1 MPVST
6 REGNCLHKH
15 FTDYISVGSQFM
27 LLQDSPVFDMD
38 YVSESVFEEILA
50 SVFEERFPE
59 IESLTEH
66 QRKALLAVINGK
78 DVFAILPTGHGKLI
92 IFQLL
97 PDVCKYLCLSGYS
110 YPHHAIILVVCPL
123 KSLVDSHLRELRNRD
138 ISSASLRSE
147 DVDEN
152 NLLKGTYSFV
162 FGSPESFLQNEK
174 WRNMLRSNVY
184 QDRTFAIV
192 ADEVHVVPKW

>member
-1 MPVST
+1 
-6 REGNCLHKH
+6 
-15 FTDYISVGSQFM
+15 M

-78 DVFAILPTGHGKLI
+78 HVFAILRTEDGKLI

-97 PDVCKYLCLSGYS
+97 PDVCKYL
-110 YPHHAIILVVCPL
+110 
-123 KSLVDSHLRELRNRD
+123 
-138 ISSASLRSE
+138 
-147 DVDEN
+147 
-152 NLLKGTYSFV
+152 
-162 FGSPESFLQNEK
+162 
-174 WRNMLRSNVY
+174 
-184 QDRTFAIV
+184 
-192 ADEVHVVPKW
+192 

>member
-1 MPVST
+1 
-6 REGNCLHKH
+6 
-15 FTDYISVGSQFM
+15 M
-27 LLQDSPVFDMD
+27 LLQDSPVFDMN

-50 SVFEERFPE
+50 SVLEERFPE

-66 QRKALLAVINGK
+66 QRKTLLAVINRK
-78 DVFAILPTGHGKLI
+78 DVFAILPTGHGKSI

-123 KSLVDSHLRELRNRD
+123 KSLVNSHIHELRNRG
-138 ISSASLRSE
+138 ISAASLRSE

-152 NLLKGTYSFV
+152 NCSKELISLYSEV
-162 FGSPESFLQNEK
+162 PSPSY
-174 WRNMLRSNVY
+174 RTRS
-184 QDRTFAIV
+184 
-192 ADEVHVVPKW
+192 

>member
-1 MPVST
+1 
-6 REGNCLHKH
+6 
-15 FTDYISVGSQFM
+15 M

-50 SVFEERFPE
+50 SVLEERFPE

-66 QRKALLAVINGK
+66 QRKALLAVINRK
-78 DVFAILPTGHGKLI
+78 DVFAILPTGHEKLI

-110 YPHHAIILVVCPL
+110 YPHHAIILVACPL
-123 KSLVDSHLRELRNRD
+123 KSLVDSHLRELRNRG
-138 ISSASLRSE
+138 ISSACLRSE

-162 FGSPESFLQNEK
+162 FGSPESFLQNEN

>member
-6 REGNCLHKH
+6 RDGICVHKH
-15 FTDYISVGSQFM
+15 FTDYILVGSQFM

-50 SVFEERFPE
+50 SVLEERFPE

-66 QRKALLAVINGK
+66 QRKALVAVINRK
-78 DVFAILPTGHGKLI
+78 DVFAILPTGHGKSI

-97 PDVCKYLCLSGYS
+97 PDVCK

-123 KSLVDSHLRELRNRD
+123 KSLVDSHVYELRNCG
-138 ISSASLRSE
+138 ISAASLRSE
-147 DVDEN
+147 DVNDN

-162 FGSPESFLQNEK
+162 FGSPESFLQNKK

-192 ADEVHVVPKW
+192 TDKVHVVPKW